1 MNTKTITTDHV
12 ELWCD
17 ADRRAK
23 LLRERPKEAT
33 QCPTIGELL
42 EARAEGVQRCRAR

>member
-1 MNTKTITTDHV
+1 MNTKTITTDHI
-12 ELWCD
+12 EMWCD

-23 LLRERPKEAT
+23 LLRERPEAAS

-42 EARAEGVQRCRAR
+42 EMRVEGAR